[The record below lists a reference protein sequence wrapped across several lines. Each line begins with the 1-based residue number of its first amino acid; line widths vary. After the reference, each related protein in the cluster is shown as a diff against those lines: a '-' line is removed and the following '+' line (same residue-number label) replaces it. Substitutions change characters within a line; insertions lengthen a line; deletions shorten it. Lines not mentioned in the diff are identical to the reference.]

1 MKKSLLL
8 VIISI
13 LMLCLCSCSKDDSD
27 SSTRE
32 SRRRQKD
39 TETVEDDTDD
49 DDDYDVDYDDFDD
62 DDYIDYD
69 DDDIDYDDDEIDYDD
84 YDFEDDDYDFEDD
97 DYDSDYDYDNQDDD
111 DDIDY
116 DDDSDY
122 DDYDSDDA
130 FDYQDDDDYDD
141 SDYTDYDDTDP
152 DDTDQDDFNPG
163 GNTDD
168 EPKNTMTD
176 PVNPDTGM
184 RVLTDYN
191 GNPATEFKLPAGYT
205 FTSDYAKP
213 YDLMFCNYE
222 NEDLYLEISF
232 SDCMYYGDVLKTG
245 RQFKFGEMVVYTDS
259 ETLGTELEGSN
270 DNEDDDDVEYSHT
283 IILLGY
289 DQNHNNRAVY
299 SVVEYGDVPRTYRLL
314 YVQLGANSWMCIRSQ
329 NFQQDGILNVDAI
342 NAQID
347 FYNSLF

>member
-1 MKKSLLL
+1 MKKSILL
-8 VIISI
+8 VILSV

-39 TETVEDDTDD
+39 TETVEDDS

-62 DDYIDYD
+62 DN
-69 DDDIDYDDDEIDYDD
+69 DIDYDDDEIDYDD
-84 YDFEDDDYDFEDD
+84 YDFDDDDYDFDDD
-97 DYDSDYDYDNQDDD
+97 DYDSDYDDYDVDYDYDALDDD

-116 DDDSDY
+116 DDC
-122 DDYDSDDA
+122 DSDDD
-130 FDYQDDDDYDD
+130 FDYQDDDYDD
-141 SDYTDYDDTDP
+141 PDYTDYDDTDP
-152 DDTDQDDFNPG
+152 DDTDQGDLNPG

-168 EPKNTMTD
+168 EPKDIMTD
-176 PVNPDTGM
+176 PIDPNTGM

-205 FTSDYAKP
+205 FTGDYAKP

-232 SDCMYYGDVLKTG
+232 SDSMYYGDVLKTG